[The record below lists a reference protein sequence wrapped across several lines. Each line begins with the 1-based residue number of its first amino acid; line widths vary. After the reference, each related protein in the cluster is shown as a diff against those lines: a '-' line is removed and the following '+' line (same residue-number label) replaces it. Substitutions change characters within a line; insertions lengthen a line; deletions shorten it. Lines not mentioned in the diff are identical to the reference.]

1 MKGSLYWIC
10 PGYESASRGFIVWRI
25 FDRYEVTSLKST
37 GVLSALCLITELAYN
52 AALMTIQKDPF
63 NLLDYFLGDEKLESI
78 GTHLAI
84 EFRGLKLSYNEL
96 RQIVDSCR
104 ESLLSLGVKAGD
116 RIALLLYD
124 SPEFVAYFLAT
135 TSLGAICVPVN
146 TFLSAEEIN
155 FILSDSGSTVLIA
168 EDDLAKKIFKTE
180 SDNEK
185 EKWTSILEV
194 GEYKEKEKDGVR
206 EGMRLIGL
214 FPVPPK
220 QESSLPQLPLNQGFY
235 NKSGSITP
243 EGIAGEKHSL
253 PQEVRSKETAKSE
266 SFSSVK
272 ETPALLLYTSGS
284 TGTPKG
290 ALHSQGNVVA
300 TIEGFGSDILR
311 LQSGDSVFSASRLF
325 FAYGL
330 GNSLSFPL
338 AAGARVILENRRPT
352 PQMISNIF
360 AEQKPT
366 VFFGVPA
373 VYRALL
379 DFHESVERLD
389 TSSLRMCVSAGEA
402 LPAAIFEEWQ
412 QTFGMTILDGIGSTE
427 MLHMFM
433 SNRVDAAKA
442 GSSGNLVCGYEAEI
456 LDDGGNKTGIGEQG
470 NLWIKGASTM
480 LGYWQRDDLTAA
492 VMRDEWMRTGD
503 VYRQDKEG
511 YYYHIG
517 RSDDCFKVKGLWVS
531 PIEIESV
538 LLTHPEVVEAAVVA
552 STDENGL
559 ATAKAYLV
567 IRQGSETLTKELYE
581 YVSARLTMYKTPTQ
595 YEFVKEMPRT
605 STGKIQRFKL
615 RV

>member
-1 MKGSLYWIC
+1 MKGSLYWFC
-10 PGYESASRGFIVWRI
+10 PGYECASRGFIVWRI

-37 GVLSALCLITELAYN
+37 GVSSALCLITELAYN
-52 AALMTIQKDPF
+52 AALMTTQKDPF
-63 NLLDYFLGDEKLESI
+63 NLLDYFLGDETLESI
-78 GTHLAI
+78 GAHLAI

-104 ESLLSLGVKAGD
+104 ETLLSLDVKAGD

-135 TSLGAICVPVN
+135 ASLGAICVPVN

-185 EKWTSILEV
+185 KKWMSILIV
-194 GEYKEKEKDGVR
+194 GEYEEGSQA
-206 EGMRLIGL
+206 GMRSIDLL
-214 FPVPPK
+214 SVLSMR
-220 QESSLPQLPLNQGFY
+220 ESS
-235 NKSGSITP
+235 SD
-243 EGIAGEKHSL
+243 
-253 PQEVRSKETAKSE
+253 

-272 ETPALLLYTSGS
+272 ATPALLLYTSGS

-290 ALHSQGNVVA
+290 ALHSQGNVAA

-311 LQSGDSVFSASRLF
+311 LQSGDCVFSASRLF

-352 PQMISNIF
+352 PQMIANIF

-433 SNRVDAAKA
+433 SNRLGAAKT
-442 GSSGNLVCGYEAEI
+442 GSSGNLICGYEAVI
-456 LDDGGNKTGIGEQG
+456 LDDAGNKTAIGEQG
-470 NLWIKGASTM
+470 NLWIKGASAM

-503 VYRQDKEG
+503 VYRQDEEG

-538 LLTHPEVVEAAVVA
+538 LLTHADVVEAAVVA

-567 IRQGSETLTKELYE
+567 IRQGSETLKKELYE
-581 YVSARLTMYKTPTQ
+581 YVSARLAMYKTPTQ

>member
-1 MKGSLYWIC
+1 
-10 PGYESASRGFIVWRI
+10 
-25 FDRYEVTSLKST
+25 
-37 GVLSALCLITELAYN
+37 
-52 AALMTIQKDPF
+52 MTTQKDPF
-63 NLLDYFLGDEKLESI
+63 NLLDYFLGDETLESI
-78 GTHLAI
+78 GAHLAI

-104 ESLLSLGVKAGD
+104 ETLLSLDVKAGD

-135 TSLGAICVPVN
+135 ASLGAICVPVN

-185 EKWTSILEV
+185 KKWMSILIV
-194 GEYKEKEKDGVR
+194 GEYEEGSQA
-206 EGMRLIGL
+206 GMRSIDLL
-214 FPVPPK
+214 SVLSMR
-220 QESSLPQLPLNQGFY
+220 ESS
-235 NKSGSITP
+235 SD
-243 EGIAGEKHSL
+243 
-253 PQEVRSKETAKSE
+253 

-272 ETPALLLYTSGS
+272 ATPALLLYTSGS

-290 ALHSQGNVVA
+290 ALHSQGNVAA

-311 LQSGDSVFSASRLF
+311 LQSGDCVFSASRLF

-352 PQMISNIF
+352 PQMIANIF

-433 SNRVDAAKA
+433 SNRLGAAKT
-442 GSSGNLVCGYEAEI
+442 GSSGNLICGYEAVI
-456 LDDGGNKTGIGEQG
+456 LDDAGNKTAIGEQG
-470 NLWIKGASTM
+470 NLWIKGASAM

-503 VYRQDKEG
+503 VYRQDEEG

-567 IRQGSETLTKELYE
+567 IRQGSETLKKELYE
-581 YVSARLTMYKTPTQ
+581 YVSARLAMYKTPTQ

>member
-104 ESLLSLGVKAGD
+104 ETLLSLDVKAGD

-135 TSLGAICVPVN
+135 ASLGAICVPVN

-185 EKWTSILEV
+185 KKWMSILIV
-194 GEYKEKEKDGVR
+194 GEYEEGSQA
-206 EGMRLIGL
+206 GMRSIDLL
-214 FPVPPK
+214 SVLSMR
-220 QESSLPQLPLNQGFY
+220 ESS
-235 NKSGSITP
+235 SD
-243 EGIAGEKHSL
+243 
-253 PQEVRSKETAKSE
+253 

-272 ETPALLLYTSGS
+272 ATPALLLYTSGS

-290 ALHSQGNVVA
+290 ALHSQGNVAA

-311 LQSGDSVFSASRLF
+311 LQSGDCVFSASRLF

-352 PQMISNIF
+352 PQMIANIF

-433 SNRVDAAKA
+433 SNRLGAAKT
-442 GSSGNLVCGYEAEI
+442 GSSGNLICGYEAVI
-456 LDDGGNKTGIGEQG
+456 LDDAGNKTAIGEQG
-470 NLWIKGASTM
+470 NLWIKGASAM

-503 VYRQDKEG
+503 VYRQDEEG

-538 LLTHPEVVEAAVVA
+538 LLTHADVVEAAVVA

-567 IRQGSETLTKELYE
+567 IRQGSETLKKELYE
-581 YVSARLTMYKTPTQ
+581 YVSARLAMYKTPTQ